1 MYIKEIELNNF
12 RIYKGVNRIPLT
24 PKDDKNIFI
33 VSGQNG
39 FGKTTFLMSLVWC
52 LYGKNMEQVDAMY
65 KKEIADKGNYTK
77 YIADSMNR
85 KAAEEGETEFSVT
98 ISFVG
103 VNVQNVLCDVV
114 VKRSYNI
121 ITGTSDKIEVSISGQ
136 PQELIEN
143 LSQDNQEGEEIFI
156 RDFILPIAIAKF
168 FFFDAEKITSL
179 AEINQKDQRRQLSQA
194 YSEVLG
200 IQKYETLKDNLEDK
214 LDEFRGRSEN
224 WRYQSQLNTL
234 ESKIKNADLKIEIYE
249 NQISEL
255 NESITQKKYE
265 SDEILKKLVRAGDKM
280 SLEDLAKLQEEKA
293 KLEKNK
299 NELQEQLKGTFDF
312 IPFALAGETLANV
325 SEQID
330 KEKLLSEQKYKQDDV
345 KDKITKIRQDIESE
359 KQTLKFVPEIQTADF
374 FIKQIEKLV
383 KKYFYSDVQE
393 IDENLKTL
401 HDFSAN
407 QTNEINQLI
416 SSIKNNFKYQF
427 ENLNNDYSHIKN
439 QLDAI
444 NRKIRDAE
452 RNAQD
457 SHIADLRDKKE
468 KLDLEISEKQQETGA
483 LNKNIFDL
491 KEELKKNKQ
500 EQTSLRNMIDARAKY
515 SVKAQKTKQLVNTL
529 EVFITKF
536 KEQKK
541 ESLQTKML
549 DALTRLLHKKE
560 FVQRVDVDILTSE
573 DIDIILY
580 GENNKEIDKSGLSM
594 GERQLYA
601 SALLSSLVSESEIDF
616 PVFIDSPMQ
625 KFDKQH
631 AENIIKYFYPNV
643 AKQVVIY
650 PLLYKELNEDEYKL
664 LQANV
669 CKTFLINN
677 TSSDSSE
684 FLETEPDKFFTTY
697 NQISNANYHK
707 DF

>member
-12 RIYKGVNRIPLT
+12 RIYKGINRISLA
-24 PKDDKNIFI
+24 PKDEKNIVI

-65 KKEIADKGNYTK
+65 KKEIDDKGNYTK
-77 YIADSMNR
+77 YITDSMNR
-85 KAAEEGETEFSVT
+85 KAVKEGEMEFSVT

-103 VNVQNVLCDVV
+103 VNVQNVLCNVV

-121 ITGTSDKIEVSISGQ
+121 FGTTDKIEVFISGQ

-143 LSQDNQEGEEIFI
+143 LSQDNQKGEEIFI

-179 AEINQKDQRRQLSQA
+179 AEINQKDQRRQLSKA

-214 LDEFRGRSEN
+214 LDEYRKKSAKKEDKQKLNQLEADIKNTDIEIEN
-224 WRYQSQLNTL
+224 C
-234 ESKIKNADLKIEIYE
+234 EIKIKELKDKI
-249 NQISEL
+249 N
-255 NESITQKKYE
+255 QKKHE
-265 SDEILKKLVRAGDKM
+265 SDEISLKLVKAGDKM
-280 SLEDLAKLQEEKA
+280 SLEELTKLRGEKSS
-293 KLEKNK
+293 LEQKKNA
-299 NELQEQLKGTFDF
+299 LQEQLKGTFDF

-325 SEQID
+325 AEQI
-330 KEKLLSEQKYKQDDV
+330 ESERLLSEQKYKQDDV
-345 KDKITKIRQDIESE
+345 KEKITRIRQDIELE
-359 KQTLKFVPEIQTADF
+359 KPNSKVVFDRIQICDF
-374 FIKQIEKLV
+374 YEQQIERLV
-383 KKYFYSDVQE
+383 KKYFYSDFQE
-393 IDENLKTL
+393 IDEDLKTL

-407 QTNEINQLI
+407 QTNEIKQLI
-416 SSIKNNFKYQF
+416 SSVKNNFKYQF
-427 ENLNNDYSHIKN
+427 ENLNNEYSYVKN
-439 QLDAI
+439 QLDSI

-452 RNAQD
+452 KNAQD
-457 SHIADLRDKKE
+457 GHIADLRDKKE
-468 KLDLEISEKQQETGA
+468 ILDQKISEKEQEIGS
-483 LNKNIFDL
+483 LNQKIEDL
-491 KEELKKNKQ
+491 KEVLKKHRQDQTAIRKQ
-500 EQTSLRNMIDARAKY
+500 IDDSAQY
-515 SVKAQKTKQLVNTL
+515 SEKEQKTKQLIKTL
-529 EVFITKF
+529 EVFILKF

-541 ESLQTKML
+541 ESLQIKML
-549 DALTRLLHKKE
+549 GALTRLLHKKD

-580 GENNKEIDKSGLSM
+580 NDSNTEIDKSGLSM

-631 AENIIKYFYPNV
+631 AENIIKHFYPSV
-643 AKQVVIY
+643 SKQVIIY
-650 PLLYKELNEDEYKL
+650 PLLYKELTEEEYRL
-664 LQANV
+664 LQPNV

-677 TSSDSSE
+677 TSTDSSD
-684 FLETEPDKFFTTY
+684 FLETEPDKFFSTY
-697 NQISNANYHK
+697 NQISYAN
-707 DF
+707 

>member
-1 MYIKEIELNNF
+1 MLINEIELNNF
-12 RIYKGVNRIPLT
+12 RIYKGVNRISLT
-24 PKDDKNIFI
+24 PKEGKNVII

-65 KKEIADKGNYTK
+65 KKEIDDKGNYTK

-85 KAAEEGETEFSVT
+85 KSAEEGETEFWVK
-98 ISFVG
+98 ISFSG
-103 VNVQNVLCDVV
+103 VNVQNVMCDVV

-121 ITGTSDKIEVSISGQ
+121 VTGTSDKIEVWISGQ

-143 LSQDNQEGEEIFI
+143 LSQDNQKGEEIFI

-179 AEINQKDQRRQLSQA
+179 AEINQKDQRRQLSKA

-214 LDEFRGRSEN
+214 LDEYRKKSAKKEDKQKLNQLEADIKNTDIEIEN
-224 WRYQSQLNTL
+224 C
-234 ESKIKNADLKIEIYE
+234 ESKIKDLKEEI
-249 NQISEL
+249 N
-255 NESITQKKYE
+255 QKKHE
-265 SDEILKKLVRAGDKM
+265 SDDISLKLVKAGDKM
-280 SLEDLAKLQEEKA
+280 SLEELSNLREEKSS
-293 KLEKNK
+293 LEQKKNA
-299 NELQEQLKGTFDF
+299 LQEQLKDVFDF

-325 SEQID
+325 AEQI
-330 KEKLLSEQKYKQDDV
+330 EGERLLSEQKYKQDDV
-345 KDKITKIRQDIESE
+345 REKIIKIRQDIEWE
-359 KQTLKFVPEIQTADF
+359 KQALKIVLDIQTSDF
-374 FIKQIEKLV
+374 YIEQIEKLV
-383 KKYFYSDVQE
+383 KKYFYSDIQE
-393 IDENLKTL
+393 FNENLKPL

-416 SSIKNNFKYQF
+416 SSIKNNFKLKF
-427 ENLNNDYSHIKN
+427 ESLNTEYSYVKN

-452 RNAQD
+452 KNAQD
-457 SHIADLRDKKE
+457 GHIAELRNKKEILDKK
-468 KLDLEISEKQQETGA
+468 ISEKEQEKGS
-483 LNKNIFDL
+483 LNQKIDNL
-491 KEELKKNKQ
+491 KENLKKHRQDQTAIRKQ
-500 EQTSLRNMIDARAKY
+500 IDDSTQY
-515 SVKAQKTKQLVNTL
+515 SEKEQKTKQLIKTL
-529 EVFITKF
+529 EVFILKF

-549 DALTRLLHKKE
+549 DALTRLLHKKD
-560 FVQRVDVDILTSE
+560 FVRRVDVDILTSE

-580 GENNKEIDKSGLSM
+580 NQSNKEIDKSGLSM

-631 AENIIKYFYPNV
+631 AENIIKHFYPSV

-650 PLLYKELNEDEYKL
+650 PLLHKELTEEEYQL
-664 LQANV
+664 LQPNV
-669 CKTFLINN
+669 CKTFLIHN
-677 TSSDSSE
+677 TSTDSSQ
-684 FLETEPDKFFTTY
+684 FLETEPSNFFTKY
-697 NQISNANYHK
+697 NQISNAN
-707 DF
+707 

>member
-1 MYIKEIELNNF
+1 MLITEIELNNF
-12 RIYKGVNRIPLT
+12 RIYKGVNRISLT
-24 PKDDKNIFI
+24 PQQDKNVII

-65 KKEIADKGNYTK
+65 KKEIDDKGNYTK

-85 KAAEEGETEFSVT
+85 KSAEEGETEFWVK
-98 ISFVG
+98 ISFSG
-103 VNVQNVLCDVV
+103 VNVQNVMCDVV

-121 ITGTSDKIEVSISGQ
+121 VTGTSDKIEVLISGQ

-143 LSQDNQEGEEIFI
+143 LSQDNQKGEEIFI

-179 AEINQKDQRRQLSQA
+179 AEINQKDQRRQLSKA

-214 LDEFRGRSEN
+214 LDEYRKKSAKKEDKQKLNQLEADIKNTDIEIEN
-224 WRYQSQLNTL
+224 C
-234 ESKIKNADLKIEIYE
+234 ESKIKDLKEEI
-249 NQISEL
+249 N
-255 NESITQKKYE
+255 QKKHE
-265 SDEILKKLVRAGDKM
+265 SNDISLKLVKAGDKM
-280 SLEDLAKLQEEKA
+280 SLEELTELRMEKSSLEQTKNALQE
-293 KLEKNK
+293 KLKEV
-299 NELQEQLKGTFDF
+299 FDF

-325 SEQID
+325 AEQI
-330 KEKLLSEQKYKQDDV
+330 EGERLLSEQKYKQDDV
-345 KDKITKIRQDIESE
+345 KEKIIKIRQDIELE
-359 KQTLKFVPEIQTADF
+359 KQTLKFVPDIQTSDF
-374 FIKQIEKLV
+374 YIKQIEKLV
-383 KKYFYSDVQE
+383 KKYFYSDIQE

-407 QTNEINQLI
+407 QTNEIKQLI
-416 SSIKNNFKYQF
+416 SSVKNNFKLTF
-427 ENLNNDYSHIKN
+427 ENLNTEYSYVKN

-452 RNAQD
+452 KNAQD
-457 SHIADLRDKKE
+457 GHIAELRDKKE
-468 KLDLEISEKQQETGA
+468 ILDKKISEKEQEIGS
-483 LNKNIFDL
+483 LNQKIDNL
-491 KEELKKNKQ
+491 KEVLKKYRQDQTAIRKQ
-500 EQTSLRNMIDARAKY
+500 IDDSTQY
-515 SVKAQKTKQLVNTL
+515 SDKEKKTKQLIKTL
-529 EVFITKF
+529 EVFILKF

-549 DALTRLLHKKE
+549 DALTRLLHKKD
-560 FVQRVDVDILTSE
+560 FVRRVDVDILTSE

-580 GENNKEIDKSGLSM
+580 NQSNKEIDKSGLSM

-631 AENIIKYFYPNV
+631 AENIIKHFYPSV

-650 PLLYKELNEDEYKL
+650 PLLHKELTEEEYQL
-664 LQANV
+664 LQPNV

-677 TSSDSSE
+677 TSTDSSQ
-684 FLETEPDKFFTTY
+684 FLETEPSNFFTTY
-697 NQISNANYHK
+697 NQISNAN
-707 DF
+707 

>member
-12 RIYKGVNRIPLT
+12 RIYKGLNRISLIT
-24 PKDDKNIFI
+24 KEERNIVI

-52 LYGKNMEQVDAMY
+52 LYGRNMEQVDTMY
-65 KKEIADKGNYTK
+65 KKEIDDKGNYTK
-77 YIADSMNR
+77 YIADSINR
-85 KAAEEGETEFSVT
+85 KAAEDGETEFSVT
-98 ISFVG
+98 ISFTG
-103 VNVQNVLCDVV
+103 VNVQNVMCDVI

-121 ITGTSDKIEVSISGQ
+121 VTATSDKIEVLISGQ

-143 LSQDNQEGEEIFI
+143 LSNDNQKGEEIFI

-200 IQKYETLKDNLEDK
+200 IQKYEILKDNLEDK
-214 LDEFRGRSEN
+214 LDEYRKKSAKKEDK
-224 WRYQSQLNTL
+224 QKLNDL
-234 ESKIKNADLKIEIYE
+234 ESAIKNADLEIEDYEKKIKDLREKN
-249 NQISEL
+249 NQ
-255 NESITQKKYE
+255 QKHE
-265 SDEILKKLVRAGDKM
+265 SDEISLKLVKAGDKM
-280 SLEDLAKLQEEKA
+280 SLEELTNIREEKA
-293 KLEKNK
+293 DLEKTK
-299 NELQEQLKGTFDF
+299 SILQEQLKGTFDF

-325 SEQID
+325 AEQI
-330 KEKLLSEQKYKQDDV
+330 ECERLLSEQKYKQDDV
-345 KDKITKIRQDIESE
+345 KEKITKIRQDIESE
-359 KQTLKFVPEIQTADF
+359 KQTLKFVPEVQTADF
-374 FIKQIEKLV
+374 YIKQIEKLV

-416 SSIKNNFKYQF
+416 SSVKNNFKYQF
-427 ENLNNDYSHIKN
+427 ESLNNEYSYVKN

-452 RNAQD
+452 KNAQD
-457 SHIADLRDKKE
+457 GHIADLRDKKGI
-468 KLDLEISEKQQETGA
+468 LDQRISEKDQEIGS
-483 LNKNIFDL
+483 LNQKIDDL
-491 KEELKKNKQ
+491 KEVLKKHRQDQTAIRKQ
-500 EQTSLRNMIDARAKY
+500 IDDSTQY
-515 SVKAQKTKQLVNTL
+515 SEKEQKTKQIIKTL

-541 ESLQTKML
+541 ESLQIKML
-549 DALTRLLHKKE
+549 DALTRLLHKKD

-573 DIDIILY
+573 DIDIVLY
-580 GENNKEIDKSGLSM
+580 GETNREIDKSGLSM

-625 KFDKQH
+625 KFDDQH
-631 AENIIKYFYPNV
+631 AENIIKHFYPNV

-650 PLLYKELNEDEYKL
+650 PLLHKELTENEYKL
-664 LQANV
+664 LQSNV
-669 CKTFLINN
+669 CKTFLIKN

-684 FLETEPDKFFTTY
+684 FLETEPDNFFTTY
-697 NQISNANYHK
+697 NQISNAN
-707 DF
+707 

>member
-12 RIYKGVNRIPLT
+12 KIYKGVNRISLM
-24 PKDDKNIFI
+24 PKDEKNIVI

-65 KKEIADKGNYTK
+65 KKEIDDKGNYNK

-85 KAAEEGETEFSVT
+85 KAYEEGQTEFSVK
-98 ISFVG
+98 ISFSG
-103 VNVQNVLCDVV
+103 VNVQNVSCDVV
-114 VKRSYNI
+114 VKRSYNV
-121 ITGTSDKIEVSISGQ
+121 ITGTSDKIEVLISGQ

-143 LSQDNQEGEEIFI
+143 LSQDNQKGEEIFI

-179 AEINQKDQRRQLSQA
+179 AEINQKDQRRQLSKA

-200 IQKYETLKDNLEDK
+200 IQKYETLKDNLDDK
-214 LDEFRGRSEN
+214 LDEYRKKSAKKEDKQKLN
-224 WRYQSQLNTL
+224 QL
-234 ESKIKNADLKIEIYE
+234 EADIKNADIEIE
-249 NQISEL
+249 NCDTKIKEL
-255 NESITQKKYE
+255 KEEINQRKHE
-265 SDEILKKLVRAGDKM
+265 SDEISLKLVKAGDKM
-280 SLEDLAKLQEEKA
+280 SLEELTSLREEKSD
-293 KLEKNK
+293 LEQRKNA
-299 NELQEQLKGTFDF
+299 LQEQLKGTFDF
-312 IPFALAGETLANV
+312 IPFALAGESLANV
-325 SEQID
+325 AEQI
-330 KEKLLSEQKYKQDDV
+330 ENERLLSEQKYKQDDV

-359 KQTLKFVPEIQTADF
+359 KQILTFVPEVQTADF
-374 FIKQIEKLV
+374 YIHQIEKLV
-383 KKYFYSDVQE
+383 KKYFYSDIQE
-393 IDENLKTL
+393 TNEKLKIL

-427 ENLNNDYSHIKN
+427 EDLNNKYSYIKN

-452 RNAQD
+452 KNAQD
-457 SHIADLRDKKE
+457 SHIADLREKKELLDKK
-468 KLDLEISEKQQETGA
+468 ISEKEQEIGS
-483 LNKNIFDL
+483 LNQKIDDL
-491 KEELKKNKQ
+491 KELLKRHRQDQAAIRKQ
-500 EQTSLRNMIDARAKY
+500 IDDSTQY
-515 SVKAQKTKQLVNTL
+515 SEKEQKTKELIKTL
-529 EVFITKF
+529 EVFITQF
-536 KEQKK
+536 KGQKK

-549 DALTRLLHKKE
+549 ESLTRLLHKRG

-573 DIDIILY
+573 DIDIVLY
-580 GENNKEIDKSGLSM
+580 DETNKEIDKSGLSM

-631 AENIIKYFYPNV
+631 AENIIKHFYPSV
-643 AKQVVIY
+643 SKQVIIY
-650 PLLYKELNEDEYKL
+650 PLLYKELTKEEYGL
-664 LQANV
+664 LQPNV

-677 TSSDSSE
+677 TSTQGSE
-684 FLETEPDKFFTTY
+684 FLETEPDNFFETY
-697 NQISNANYHK
+697 NMISNAN
-707 DF
+707 

>member
-12 RIYKGVNRIPLT
+12 RIYKGVNRISLM
-24 PKDDKNIFI
+24 PKDEKNIVI

-65 KKEIADKGNYTK
+65 KKEIDDKGNYTK

-85 KAAEEGETEFSVT
+85 KAVEEGETEFSVK
-98 ISFVG
+98 IAFSG

-121 ITGTSDKIEVSISGQ
+121 ITGTSDKIEVLISEQ

-143 LSQDNQEGEEIFI
+143 LSQDNQKGEEIFI

-200 IQKYETLKDNLEDK
+200 IQKYETLKNNLEDK
-214 LDEFRGRSEN
+214 LDEYRKKSAKKEDKQKLIQLEADIEKAELDIEDNEN
-224 WRYQSQLNTL
+224 
-234 ESKIKNADLKIEIYE
+234 KIKELKEEI
-249 NQISEL
+249 N
-255 NESITQKKYE
+255 QKKHE
-265 SDEILKKLVRAGDKM
+265 SDDISLKLVKAGDKM
-280 SLEDLAKLQEEKA
+280 SLEELTNLREEKSN
-293 KLEKNK
+293 LEQKKNIQ
-299 NELQEQLKGTFDF
+299 QEQLKGIFDF
-312 IPFALAGETLANV
+312 IPFALAGETLSNV
-325 SEQID
+325 VEQI
-330 KEKLLSEQKYKQDDV
+330 ENERLLSEQKYKQDDV
-345 KDKITKIRQDIESE
+345 KEKIIKIRQDIELE
-359 KQTLKFVPEIQTADF
+359 KPNSKVVFDRIQICDF
-374 FIKQIEKLV
+374 YEKQIEKLV

-393 IDENLKTL
+393 IDENLKII

-416 SSIKNNFKYQF
+416 SSVKNNFKYQF
-427 ENLNNDYSHIKN
+427 ESLNNEYSYIKN
-439 QLDAI
+439 QLDSI

-452 RNAQD
+452 KNAQD
-457 SHIADLRDKKE
+457 NHIADLRDKKE
-468 KLDLEISEKQQETGA
+468 ILDQKISEKEQEIGS
-483 LNKNIFDL
+483 LNQKIDDL
-491 KEELKKNKQ
+491 KEVLKKHRQDQTAIRKQ
-500 EQTSLRNMIDARAKY
+500 IDDSAQY
-515 SVKAQKTKQLVNTL
+515 SEKEQKTKQLIKTL

-536 KEQKK
+536 KGQKK
-541 ESLQTKML
+541 ESLQAKML
-549 DALTRLLHKKE
+549 DALTRLLHKKD

-573 DIDIILY
+573 DIDINLY
-580 GENNKEIDKSGLSM
+580 DKSDKIIDKSGLSM

-625 KFDKQH
+625 KFDNQH
-631 AENIIKYFYPNV
+631 AENIIKHFYPNV

-650 PLLYKELNEDEYKL
+650 PLLHKELTENEYKL
-664 LQANV
+664 LQSNV

-684 FLETEPDKFFTTY
+684 FLETEPDDFFSTY
-697 NQISNANYHK
+697 NQISNAN
-707 DF
+707 

>member
-12 RIYKGVNRIPLT
+12 RIYKGVNRISLT
-24 PKDDKNIFI
+24 SKDEKNIVI

-52 LYGKNMEQVDAMY
+52 LYGRNMEQVDAMY
-65 KKEIADKGNYTK
+65 KKEIDDKGNYTK
-77 YIADSMNR
+77 YITDSMNR

-98 ISFVG
+98 ISFSG
-103 VNVQNVLCDVV
+103 VNVQNVLCDVI

-121 ITGTSDKIEVSISGQ
+121 FGTSDKIEVLISGQ

-143 LSQDNQEGEEIFI
+143 LSQDNQKGEEIFI

-179 AEINQKDQRRQLSQA
+179 AEINQKDQRRQLSKA

-214 LDEFRGRSEN
+214 LDEYRKKSAKKEDKQKLN
-224 WRYQSQLNTL
+224 QL
-234 ESKIKNADLKIEIYE
+234 EADIKNADIEIDNCE
-249 NQISEL
+249 TKIKELKEKINQ
-255 NESITQKKYE
+255 QKYE
-265 SDEILKKLVRAGDKM
+265 SDEILLKLVKAGDKM
-280 SLEDLAKLQEEKA
+280 SLEELAKLREEKA
-293 KLEKNK
+293 NLEQKKNA
-299 NELQEQLKGTFDF
+299 LQEQLKGTFDY

-325 SEQID
+325 AEQI
-330 KEKLLSEQKYKQDDV
+330 EGERLLSEQKYKQDDV
-345 KDKITKIRQDIESE
+345 KEKITKIRQDIESE
-359 KQTLKFVPEIQTADF
+359 KQTLKFVPDVNTADF
-374 FIKQIEKLV
+374 YILQIEKLV
-383 KKYFYSDVQE
+383 KKYFYSDFQE

-416 SSIKNNFKYQF
+416 SSVKNNFKYQF
-427 ENLNNDYSHIKN
+427 ENLNNEYSYIKN

-452 RNAQD
+452 KNAQD
-457 SHIADLRDKKE
+457 GHIADLRDKKE
-468 KLDLEISEKQQETGA
+468 ILDQKISEKEQEIGS
-483 LNKNIFDL
+483 LNQKIDDL
-491 KEELKKNKQ
+491 KEVLKKHRQDQTTIRKQ
-500 EQTSLRNMIDARAKY
+500 IDESTQY
-515 SVKAQKTKQLVNTL
+515 SEKEQKTKQLVKTL
-529 EVFITKF
+529 EIFILKF

-549 DALTRLLHKKE
+549 DALTRLLHKKD

-580 GENNKEIDKSGLSM
+580 NQSNKEIDKSGLSM

-601 SALLSSLVSESEIDF
+601 SALLSSLISESEIDF

-631 AENIIKYFYPNV
+631 AENIIKHFYPSV
-643 AKQVVIY
+643 SKQVIIY
-650 PLLYKELNEDEYKL
+650 PLLYKELTEEEYQI
-664 LQANV
+664 LQPNV

-677 TSSDSSE
+677 TSIDSSQ
-684 FLETEPDKFFTTY
+684 FLETEPSKFFTTY
-697 NQISNANYHK
+697 NQISNAN
-707 DF
+707 

>member
-12 RIYKGVNRIPLT
+12 RIYKGVNRISLM
-24 PKDDKNIFI
+24 PKDDKNIII

-52 LYGKNMEQVDAMY
+52 LYGKNMEQVDTMY
-65 KKEIADKGNYTK
+65 KKEIEDKGNYNK
-77 YIADSMNR
+77 YIIDSMNR
-85 KAAEEGETEFSVT
+85 KAAEVGETEFSVT
-98 ISFVG
+98 ITFSN

-121 ITGTSDKIEVSISGQ
+121 YTSTSDKIDVWISGQ

-143 LSQDNQEGEEIFI
+143 LTSENQKGEEIFI

-179 AEINQKDQRRQLSQA
+179 AEINQKDQRRQLSKA

-200 IQKYETLKDNLEDK
+200 IQKYETLKNNLEDK
-214 LDEFRGRSEN
+214 LDEYRRKSAN
-224 WRYQSQLNTL
+224 WQDSANLNTL
-234 ESKIKNADLKIEIYE
+234 DNNIKNADLEIGNCE
-249 NQISEL
+249 KQISDLQDEIRQKE
-255 NESITQKKYE
+255 NESGELLI
-265 SDEILKKLVRAGDKM
+265 KLIKAGDKM
-280 SLEDLAKLQEEKA
+280 TLEELESLRKNRNELETKKSQIQEE
-293 KLEKNK
+293 
-299 NELQEQLKGTFDF
+299 LKSTFDF

-325 SEQID
+325 AEQI
-330 KEKLLSEQKYKQDDV
+330 ENERLLSEQKYKQDDV
-345 KDKITKIRQDIESE
+345 KEKITRIRQDIELE
-359 KQTLKFVPEIQTADF
+359 KPNSKVVFDRIQICDF
-374 FIKQIEKLV
+374 YEMQIEKLI

-393 IDENLKTL
+393 IDENLQVL

-407 QTNEINQLI
+407 QTNELKQLI
-416 SSIKNNFKYQF
+416 YSVKNNFKAQF
-427 ENLNNDYSHIKN
+427 EKLNTEYSYIKN

-457 SHIADLRDKKE
+457 SHIASLRDMKE
-468 KLDLEISEKQQETGA
+468 TLDETIA
-483 LNKNIFDL
+483 LNNQKIGILSKSIDDL
-491 KEELKKNKQ
+491 KEQLKKHRQ
-500 EQTSLRNMIDARAKY
+500 DQSALRKRIDDSIQY
-515 SVKAQKTKQLVNTL
+515 SEKEQKTKQIIKKL
-529 EVFITKF
+529 EVFITQF

-541 ESLQTKML
+541 ESLQVKML
-549 DALTRLLHKKE
+549 DALTRLLHKKD
-560 FVQRVDVDILTSE
+560 FIQKVDVDILTSE
-573 DIDIILY
+573 DIDIVLY
-580 GENNKEIDKSGLSM
+580 SKKDSEIDKSVLSM

-631 AENIIKYFYPNV
+631 AENIIKHFYPNV
-643 AKQVVIY
+643 SKQVVIY
-650 PLLYKELNEDEYKL
+650 PLLYKELTEEEYKL
-664 LQANV
+664 LKPNV

-677 TSSDSSE
+677 TSIDSSE
-684 FLETEPDKFFTTY
+684 FLETETDNFFITY
-697 NQISNANYHK
+697 NQISYAN
-707 DF
+707 